1 MDPTACLRRILE
13 ISAKLH
19 HGRFH
24 PTLTETERAYLVE
37 ELLEATQNFE
47 EWLRKGG
54 FPPEV
59 VGIRSDDV
67 EGCYYTVA
75 KFFAV

>member
-1 MDPTACLRRILE
+1 MDPTACLRSILE
-13 ISAKLH
+13 LSAKLH

-24 PTLTETERAYLVE
+24 PTLTESERLDLGG
-37 ELLEATQNFE
+37 ELLEHIRNLQD
-47 EWLRKGG
+47 WLRRGG

-59 VGIRSDDV
+59 ANVRSEDV
-67 EGCYYTVA
+67 DGCYYTVA